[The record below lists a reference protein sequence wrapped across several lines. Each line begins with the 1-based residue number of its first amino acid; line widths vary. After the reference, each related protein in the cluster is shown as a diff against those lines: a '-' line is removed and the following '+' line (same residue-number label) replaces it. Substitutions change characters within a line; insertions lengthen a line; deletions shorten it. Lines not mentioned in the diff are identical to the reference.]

1 MTDPFVESLY
11 SEELYQPFPKTS
23 IVIGIPWEKVSE
35 EERQLLAKILGAI
48 KLNLDSVRVVE
59 QSQFNLSSWVE
70 KPETV
75 LCFSSASD
83 ALNKYEVIEVNGTS
97 LILSDSLSELTADD
111 VSKRKLWLALKQLF
125 SI

>member
-1 MTDPFVESLY
+1 MLFRSV
-11 SEELYQPFPKTS
+11 
-23 IVIGIPWEKVSE
+23 E

-48 KLNLDSVRVVE
+48 KLNLDSVRIVE

-70 KPETV
+70 KPEIV
-75 LCFSSASD
+75 LCFSPAPD
-83 ALNKYEVIEVNGTS
+83 ALNKYEVIEVNGAS
-97 LILSDSLSELTADD
+97 LILSNPLSELTADD